1 MRTDSA
7 YGWLVSPDP
16 GTRARL
22 KADAARLYL
31 EGGPEPGLPD
41 GPQGFDEF
49 ETEILAGRYVS
60 NREPLFA
67 RLPFDYRLVP
77 SRVRAAGLALL
88 DRMHHTGGVAFPLWP
103 HEPRFDDLRA
113 RLWETVAAEADVSL
127 AAPVYADG
135 RRGAVLLTHDIDSR
149 ADISGIVALRELE
162 RRFGLVSAFGFIPE
176 VSWPD
181 RSVIDRLLDDGCEVY
196 CHDIRHNGKLPFA
209 GVPAMRASFELF
221 FERNPYARD
230 VVHGFRSGQL
240 LMTAALLGVV
250 GEFFNYDMSLP
261 DSERGGPYGSSA
273 GCASVY
279 PFLVDDLLEIPLTL
293 PQDFYLAN
301 VERLDST
308 SIRSLWRNKLE
319 SVLARGGVAVL
330 NTHPVWTNPHS
341 RAVWSAYE
349 GVLETIAT
357 TNAWATRPSSLRDS
371 LLARR
376 KGSVVG

>member
-1 MRTDSA
+1 
-7 YGWLVSPDP
+7 
-16 GTRARL
+16 
-22 KADAARLYL
+22 
-31 EGGPEPGLPD
+31 
-41 GPQGFDEF
+41 
-49 ETEILAGRYVS
+49 
-60 NREPLFA
+60 
-67 RLPFDYRLVP
+67 
-77 SRVRAAGLALL
+77 
-88 DRMHHTGGVAFPLWP
+88 MHHTAGGMAFPEWQY
-103 HEPRFDDLRA
+103 EQRFDDLRA
-113 RLWETVAAEADVSL
+113 RLWETVATEADVSL

-135 RRGAVLLTHDIDSR
+135 RQGAVLLTHDIDSR
-149 ADISGIVALRELE
+149 AEIAGIVALRELE
-162 RRFGLVSAFGFIPE
+162 HRFGLVSAFGFIPE

-196 CHDIRHNGKLPFA
+196 CHDIRHNGKLPFM

-240 LMTAALLGVV
+240 LMTATLLGVI
-250 GEFFNYDMSLP
+250 GEFFSYDLSLP

-273 GCASVY
+273 GCATVY

-293 PQDFYLAN
+293 PQDFYLFN

-308 SIRSLWRNKLE
+308 GILSLWRNKLE

-357 TNAWATRPSSLRDS
+357 SNAWATRPTSLRDS
-371 LLARR
+371 ILARR
-376 KGSVVG
+376 NGSVIG